1 MGKEAIPTKAP
12 EVKGEKDATKN
23 HPEYNNTT
31 EYDFG
36 ESAAAQ
42 IERFG
47 DPVVHANAKRQFIVS
62 FRRTVRTLLIAGKTQ
77 AEIQTHMNGWVP
89 PLGPARV
96 AKDPVEAAL
105 VLTRGMNPEQKK
117 AFLKGIREES

>member
-12 EVKGEKDATKN
+12 EVKGEKDEAQN

-36 ESAAAQ
+36 ESAAAM

-47 DPVVHANAKRQFIVS
+47 DPVVHANAKRQFVVS
-62 FRRTVRTLLIAGKTQ
+62 FRRTVRTLLIAGKAP
-77 AEIQTHMNGWVP
+77 AEIQTAMDGWVP
-89 PLGPARV
+89 PLGPARKV
-96 AKDPVEAAL
+96 VDPVQAAL
-105 VLTRGMNPEQKK
+105 ELTRGMTDEQKK
-117 AFLKGIREES
+117 AFLKGVREES